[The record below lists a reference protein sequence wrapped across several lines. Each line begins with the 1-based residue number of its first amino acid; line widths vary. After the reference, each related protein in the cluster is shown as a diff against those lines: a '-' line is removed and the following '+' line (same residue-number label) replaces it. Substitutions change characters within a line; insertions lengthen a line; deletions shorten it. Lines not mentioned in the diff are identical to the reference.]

1 MQKSKKSGQ
10 GQTLCHSTV
19 YSPRIVLTGVAAM
32 TLLEASALVFWH
44 HHGGFLELKLTI
56 FVVKD
61 VVRVISSCYQAW
73 QASYIYKLTDKQI
86 QPD

>member
-10 GQTLCHSTV
+10 GQTLCH
-19 YSPRIVLTGVAAM
+19 RIVLTGVAAM

-44 HHGGFLELKLTI
+44 HHGGFLEPKLTI